1 MKSTQALKMMYE
13 SQVIDKIMKAEAIKV
28 DRTDFCNKFIFDKEE
43 FFDVRSEL
51 FSEELTANE
60 VVELLDTT
68 IFTGWFIDDNIE
80 FDFSISDLLKGEI
93 LKDGSLS
100 LTFGDE
106 GDVLDYILT
115 CYQAIQ

>member
-13 SQVIDKIMKAEAIKV
+13 SQVIDKVMKAEAIKV
-28 DRTDFCNKFIFDKEE
+28 DRTYFCNKFIFDKEE
-43 FFDVRSEL
+43 FFKVSSKL
-51 FSEELTANE
+51 FDEELTANE

-100 LTFGDE
+100 LAFGDK
-106 GDVLDYILT
+106 GDVLNYILT
-115 CYQAIQ
+115 CYQAI